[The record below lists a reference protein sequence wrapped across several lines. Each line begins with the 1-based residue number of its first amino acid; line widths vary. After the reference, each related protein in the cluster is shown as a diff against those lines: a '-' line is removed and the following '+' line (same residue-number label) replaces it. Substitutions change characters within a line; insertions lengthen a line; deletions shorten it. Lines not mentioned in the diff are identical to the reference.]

1 MWAFIEHHALRS
13 SGHCRISHLG
23 SRGQTSLN
31 QGLEHLRRPDH
42 RHMSRLADPKNLLLD
57 LRHSLEPNLHPEIAS
72 GHHHCGYW
80 PAHYPKQNPRKS
92 FHGGTVLDFEDDPGS
107 RRSKAI
113 EFLDQFRH
121 IFGPPDKGE
130 GDQIA
135 IFRREFEVLAVFG
148 CQRRILS
155 LVSGRLMPF
164 SARSLAVPLAACVIL
179 TSSRGSPP
187 SLRSSWMTPSIL
199 PSSKKMRSPGFASL
213 KTSESEQPICAGR

>member
-1 MWAFIEHHALRS
+1 MWAFIEHHALRA

-42 RHMSRLADPKNLLLD
+42 RHMSRLADPENLLLD
-57 LRHSLEPNLHPEIAS
+57 LRHSLEPNLHSEIAS

-148 CQRRILS
+148 CQRRNPEFGVGQVNAFLCTKPGRAISDVRDLDLKS
-155 LVSGRLMPF
+155 RFAAFFTKLVDDAF
-164 SARSLAVPLAACVIL
+164 DLAVIKENAL
-179 TSSRGSPP
+179 TGLCIAEDFR
-187 SLRSSWMTPSIL
+187 
-199 PSSKKMRSPGFASL
+199 
-213 KTSESEQPICAGR
+213 E